1 MCSARSEVDL
11 SYMQLTSHLSYITL
25 LAGLGLSSLAGAEDA
40 DTAKPT
46 LARAMGQ
53 GEASI
58 QVRSDVELAVKG
70 TGGTPKQ
77 RVDALAAAIRGELAQ
92 VRACYRERVQ
102 VDPKVTG
109 AYRVGLR
116 LGEGRKPE
124 LSVEERAGSDGI
136 LRQCVEGTLNQA
148 DYAAVERPAEAT
160 VTLRFNNSRASG
172 QQSLDQTVA
181 GTSFVIERTPAGE
194 TRGGWSDPS
203 ERVTFTVTGSD
214 PGVVNGALRALRDNY
229 AAFLDCRRRAERGGL
244 SPAGV
249 LSLELRGKAGGALQ
263 PHVRGSSVAS
273 RQTPQCVV
281 RAVQGTQCPACAQG
295 RLSMELTLGP

>member
-1 MCSARSEVDL
+1 MN
-11 SYMQLTSHLSYITL
+11 YTQLTAVLSCVTL
-25 LAGLGLSSLAGAEDA
+25 LAGLHLSSLAGAQDA

-46 LARAMGQ
+46 PSRVMGQ

-70 TGGTPKQ
+70 AGGTPKT
-77 RVDALAAAIRGELAQ
+77 RVDALAAAITGELTR
-92 VRACYRERVQ
+92 VRACYRGRVQ

-124 LSVEERAGSDGI
+124 LSVEERAGSDGT
-136 LRQCVEGTLNQA
+136 LRRCVEETLNQA

-160 VTLRFNNSRASG
+160 VTLRFNNSRAAG

-181 GTSFVIERTPAGE
+181 GASFALEQTPAGE

-203 ERVTFTVTGSD
+203 ARITFAVTGPD
-214 PGVVNGALRALRDNY
+214 PGVVHGALRALRDNY

-273 RQTPQCVV
+273 RQTPPCIV
-281 RAVQGTQCPACAQG
+281 RAVQRTQCLACAQ
-295 RLSMELTLGP
+295 RQLSMELTLGP